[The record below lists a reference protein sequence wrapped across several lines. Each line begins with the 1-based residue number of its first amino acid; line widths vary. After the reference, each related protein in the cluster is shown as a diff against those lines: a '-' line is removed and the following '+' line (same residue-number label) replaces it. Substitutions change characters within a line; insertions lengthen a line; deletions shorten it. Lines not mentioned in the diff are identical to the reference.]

1 MSCFTVDEL
10 MEKNRHLANENDE
23 LRDELS
29 NLEKEKDQW
38 KAHRDQL
45 IDTISKL
52 SEELSTTKSSLE
64 ASLEAR
70 QKDNQDMFS
79 KYYST
84 FDKNVELEKKVKMLE
99 RTVEGQRN
107 TIFDLRIRSRRGKE
121 LTVNEMLKELSKI
134 GANSVMIGLK

>member
-10 MEKNRHLANENDE
+10 MSKNRQLANENDG
-23 LRDELS
+23 LRAELS
-29 NLEKEKDQW
+29 DLEKEKDQW

-64 ASLEAR
+64 ER
-70 QKDNQDMFS
+70 QKENQDMCS
-79 KYYST
+79 KYWSAYYR
-84 FDKNVELEKKVKMLE
+84 NVELKNKVDILE
-99 RTVEGQRN
+99 RTVERQKSV
-107 TIFDLRIRSRRGKE
+107 IVDLRSRSSQVKE
-121 LTVNEMLKELSKI
+121 LTVDEMLKVLSRS

>member
-10 MEKNRHLANENDE
+10 MEKNRQLANENDG
-23 LRDELS
+23 LRAELS
-29 NLEKEKDQW
+29 DLEKEKDQW

-64 ASLEAR
+64 ER
-70 QKDNQDMFS
+70 HKENQDMCS
-79 KYYST
+79 KYWSAY
-84 FDKNVELEKKVKMLE
+84 DRNVELKKKVDILE
-99 RTVEGQRN
+99 GTVERQKSV
-107 TIFDLRIRSRRGKE
+107 IVDLRSRSRQVKE
-121 LTVNEMLKELSKI
+121 LTVDEMLKVLSRS

>member
-10 MEKNRHLANENDE
+10 MSKNRQLANENDG
-23 LRDELS
+23 LRAELS
-29 NLEKEKDQW
+29 DLEKEKDQW

-64 ASLEAR
+64 ER
-70 QKDNQDMFS
+70 QKENQDMCS
-79 KYYST
+79 KYWSAY
-84 FDKNVELEKKVKMLE
+84 DRNVELKKKVDILE
-99 RTVEGQRN
+99 RTVERQKSV
-107 TIFDLRIRSRRGKE
+107 IVDLRSRSSQVKE
-121 LTVNEMLKELSKI
+121 LTVDEMLKVLSRS